1 LGKQLDLSVKPIMEQ
16 TLETCDRLN
25 DRQFLITVKR
35 LADSIN
41 FGMDPSPYKG
51 SGIEYIQSRPY
62 QPGDSVKS
70 IDWRV
75 TARLGKFYIKEF
87 EATKQLPIY
96 LLLDTSASM
105 TVSSYP
111 RSKYSLAV
119 HLAGGLAFAGLDRV
133 SPVGLIG
140 TGNRALRIEPSLS
153 RTRILQWMHQLRRYR
168 LDEQTTLAAHLSEL
182 SATLPHRALVV
193 ILSDLH
199 DPGVLPALKLMGQ
212 CHDCAVIQLQDPGEV
227 SLSGSGFFRGREA
240 ETNAEFVAHGRSRHL
255 NVDSLHAELK
265 RNRVDHLLLRT
276 DHPGEHPIRQFF
288 SKRGLGGR
296 TGR

>member
-1 LGKQLDLSVKPIMEQ
+1 MEH

-25 DRQFLITVKR
+25 DRQFLITIKR

-41 FGMDPSPYKG
+41 FGMDPSPFKG
-51 SGIEYIQSRPY
+51 SGIEYVQSRPY

-70 IDWRV
+70 MDWRV
-75 TARLGKFYIKEF
+75 TARLGKFHIKEF
-87 EATKQLPIY
+87 EATKQLPMY

-105 TVSSYP
+105 TVSSHP

-119 HLAGGLAFAGLDRV
+119 HLAGGLAFAGLNRV

-140 TGNRALRIEPSLS
+140 TGDRALRIEPSLS

-168 LDEQTTLAAHLSEL
+168 LDEQTTLAARLHEL

-199 DPGVLPALKLMGQ
+199 DPGALPALKVMGQ
-212 CHDCAVIQLQDPGEV
+212 RHDCAVIQLQDPAEV
-227 SLSGSGFFRGREA
+227 SLTGSGFFRGREA

-255 NVDSLHAELK
+255 KVDSLHAELK

-276 DHPGEHPIRQFF
+276 DLPFEHPIRQFF
-288 SKRGLGGR
+288 SKRGLWGKPAR
-296 TGR
+296 

>member
-1 LGKQLDLSVKPIMEQ
+1 MEH

-41 FGMDPSPYKG
+41 FGMDPSPFKG
-51 SGIEYIQSRPY
+51 SGIEYVQSRPY

-87 EATKQLPIY
+87 EATKQLPMY

-105 TVSSYP
+105 TVSSSP

-168 LDEQTTLAAHLSEL
+168 LDEQTTLAARLREL
-182 SATLPHRALVV
+182 SATLPHR
-193 ILSDLH
+193 
-199 DPGVLPALKLMGQ
+199 DPA
-212 CHDCAVIQLQDPGEV
+212 EV

-240 ETNAEFVAHGRSRHL
+240 ETNADFVAHGRSRHL

-276 DHPGEHPIRQFF
+276 DHPVEHPIRQFF
-288 SKRGLGGR
+288 SKRGLGGKR
-296 TGR
+296 AR

>member
-1 LGKQLDLSVKPIMEQ
+1 MEHQLK
-16 TLETCDRLN
+16 TCDRLN
-25 DRQFLITVKR
+25 DRQFLIAVKR

-41 FGMDPSPYKG
+41 FGMDASPFKG
-51 SGIEYIQSRPY
+51 SGIEYVQSRPY

-75 TARLGKFYIKEF
+75 TARLGKVYIKEF
-87 EATKQLPIY
+87 EATKQLPMY

-105 TVSSYP
+105 TVSSVS

-140 TGNRALRIEPSLS
+140 TGDRALRIEPSLS

-168 LDEQTTLAAHLSEL
+168 IDENTTLAERLREL
-182 SATLPHRALVV
+182 SATLPNRALVI

-199 DPGVLPALKLMGQ
+199 DPEALPALKLMGQ
-212 CHDCAVIQLQDPGEV
+212 RHDCAVIQLQDPAEA
-227 SLSGSGFFRGREA
+227 SLTGSGFFRGREA
-240 ETNAEFVAHGRSRHL
+240 ETGAEFVAHGRSRHL
-255 NVDSLHAELK
+255 DNAPLHAELK
-265 RNRVDHLLLRT
+265 RHRVDHLLLRT
-276 DHPGEHPIRQFF
+276 DQPVEHPIRQFF
-288 SKRGLGGR
+288 SMRGHVGKGAR
-296 TGR
+296 

>member
-1 LGKQLDLSVKPIMEQ
+1 MEH

-41 FGMDPSPYKG
+41 FGMDPSPFKG
-51 SGIEYIQSRPY
+51 SGIEYVQSRPY

-75 TARLGKFYIKEF
+75 TARLGKFHIKEF
-87 EATKQLPIY
+87 EATKQLPMY

-105 TVSSYP
+105 TVSSHP

-140 TGNRALRIEPSLS
+140 TGDRALRIEPSLS

-168 LDEQTTLAAHLSEL
+168 LDEQTTLAPRLCEL

-199 DPGVLPALKLMGQ
+199 DPGALPALKVMGQ
-212 CHDCAVIQLQDPGEV
+212 RHDCAVIQLQDPAEV
-227 SLSGSGFFRGREA
+227 SLSRSGFFRGREA

-255 NVDSLHAELK
+255 KVDSLHAELK
-265 RNRVDHLLLRT
+265 RNKVDHLLLRT
-276 DHPGEHPIRQFF
+276 DLPFEHPIRQFF
-288 SKRGLGGR
+288 SKRGLWGKPAR
-296 TGR
+296 

>member
-1 LGKQLDLSVKPIMEQ
+1 MEHVLD
-16 TLETCDRLN
+16 TCDRLN
-25 DRQFLITVKR
+25 DRQFLVAVKR

-41 FGMDPSPYKG
+41 FGMDRSPFIG
-51 SGIEYIQSRPY
+51 SGIEYVQSRPY

-75 TARLGKFYIKEF
+75 TARLGKVYIKEF
-87 EATKQLPIY
+87 EATKQLPMY

-105 TVSSYP
+105 TVSSVS

-140 TGNRALRIEPSLS
+140 TGDRAIRIEPSLS

-168 LDEQTTLAAHLSEL
+168 LDERTTLSDRLQEL
-182 SATLPHRALVV
+182 STTLPNRALVI

-199 DPGVLPALKLMGQ
+199 EPEALPALKLMGQ
-212 CHDCAVIQLQDPGEV
+212 RHDCAVIQLQDPAEA
-227 SLSGSGFFRGREA
+227 SLAGSGFFRGREA
-240 ETNAEFVAHGRSRHL
+240 ETGAEFVAHGRSRHM
-255 NVDSLHAELK
+255 DTAPLHAELK
-265 RNRVDHLLLRT
+265 RHRVDHLLLRT
-276 DHPGEHPIRQFF
+276 DQPVEHPIRQFV
-288 SKRGLGGR
+288 SMRGLVGKAAR
-296 TGR
+296 

>member
-1 LGKQLDLSVKPIMEQ
+1 MEQ

-25 DRQFLITVKR
+25 DRQFLIAVKR

-41 FGMDPSPYKG
+41 FGMDPSPFKG
-51 SGIEYIQSRPY
+51 SGIEYVQSRPY

-75 TARLGKFYIKEF
+75 TARLGKVYIKEF
-87 EATKQLPIY
+87 EATKQLPMY

-105 TVSSYP
+105 TVSSVT

-168 LDEQTTLAAHLSEL
+168 LDEKTTLAERLREL
-182 SATLPHRALVV
+182 SATLPQRALVI

-199 DPGVLPALKLMGQ
+199 EPEALPALKLMGQ
-212 CHDCAVIQLQDPGEV
+212 RHDCAVIQLQDPAEA

-240 ETNAEFVAHGRSRHL
+240 ETNAEFVAHGQSRHL
-255 NVDSLHAELK
+255 DVAPLHSELK
-265 RNRVDHLLLRT
+265 RHRVDHLLLRT
-276 DHPGEHPIRQFF
+276 DQPVEHPIRQFF
-288 SKRGLGGR
+288 SMRGLVGKGAR
-296 TGR
+296 

>member
-1 LGKQLDLSVKPIMEQ
+1 MEQ

-41 FGMDPSPYKG
+41 FGMDPSPFKG
-51 SGIEYIQSRPY
+51 SGIEYVQSRPY

-87 EATKQLPIY
+87 EATKQLPMY

-105 TVSSYP
+105 TVSSSS

-168 LDEQTTLAAHLSEL
+168 LDEQTTLAARLREL

-199 DPGVLPALKLMGQ
+199 DPGALPALKLMGQ
-212 CHDCAVIQLQDPGEV
+212 CHDCAVIQLQDPAEV

-240 ETNAEFVAHGRSRHL
+240 ETNAEFVA
-255 NVDSLHAELK
+255 
-265 RNRVDHLLLRT
+265 
-276 DHPGEHPIRQFF
+276 
-288 SKRGLGGR
+288 
-296 TGR
+296 